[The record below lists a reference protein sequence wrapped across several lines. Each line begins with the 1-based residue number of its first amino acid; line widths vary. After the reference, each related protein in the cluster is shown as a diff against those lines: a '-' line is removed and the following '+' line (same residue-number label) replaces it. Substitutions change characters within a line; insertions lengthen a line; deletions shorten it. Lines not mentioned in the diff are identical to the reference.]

1 MFPNEKID
9 IVYSIILAVLG
20 IFVLFLCKV
29 YQFYYEWTSFLL
41 YVVMLSSLSV
51 PNIIRRKKQYKKI
64 DKLRKK
70 LDLSIEEIRVIAEIG
85 RYELSDWN
93 WDKSH
98 IPQKKLYLLE
108 DALEKMYLKRYKNLK
123 LKER

>member
-41 YVVMLSSLSV
+41 YVVMLSSLSI

-64 DKLRKK
+64 DELRKK

-98 IPQKKLYLLE
+98 VPQKKLYLLE

-123 LKER
+123 